1 MSSGAGLASSFVTTS
16 DKNKDLGTHV
26 EITCMVQTDFYICG
40 LASFTSNNQANDQF
54 ILLCYEKDANDKTA
68 LGIPEDSRPHV
79 RLIKVYQ
86 ESFEKSSDLW
96 KKKETFSYF

>member
-1 MSSGAGLASSFVTTS
+1 
-16 DKNKDLGTHV
+16 
-26 EITCMVQTDFYICG
+26 MVQTDFYICG

-79 RLIKVYQ
+79 RLIKVHQ
-86 ESFEKSSDLW
+86 ESFNKSPDLW
-96 KKKETFSYF
+96 KKKKR